1 MMSRGRVSQDYK
13 LRSLN
18 NHYGYGFYSF
28 PFVGPVWKF
37 PGLHLLFFFLLNMF
51 CFALDLIL
59 LLYVAVMT
67 K

>member
-1 MMSRGRVSQDYK
+1 MDTAFI
-13 LRSLN
+13 L
-18 NHYGYGFYSF
+18 

-37 PGLHLLFFFLLNMF
+37 PGLHLLFFFLLNIF

-59 LLYVAVMT
+59 LLYCAVMT